1 MMIAMKNIF
10 KFLIVILFSFFT
22 TSFVDA
28 QNRKERKILYNSQ
41 YNYEIE
47 ALGVGQDGTKV
58 FKIWGY
64 GSTVGEAVLSA
75 KANAVAACIFKG
87 LTGGAG
93 AAPTPPICTEANI
106 EVTKSD
112 YFEKFFELGGKY
124 LQYVAVTNDGNPA
137 GEDRLKIKK
146 GYKVAIYVQV
156 MYDALRRQLE
166 ADGIARR
173 LDAGF

>member
-1 MMIAMKNIF
+1 MKNDL
-10 KFLIVILFSFFT
+10 KLFLVLLLSVATFT
-22 TSFVDA
+22 A
-28 QNRKERKILYNSQ
+28 IYGQNRKERKILYNSQ

-156 MYDALRRQLE
+156 MYNALRRQLE
-166 ADGIARR
+166 ADGVARR

>member
-1 MMIAMKNIF
+1 MKNKF
-10 KFLIVILFSFFT
+10 KLLFVLFL
-22 TSFVDA
+22 SFVTVTSANA
-28 QNRKERKILYNSQ
+28 QTRKERKILYNSQ

-64 GSTVGEAVLSA
+64 GGTVGEAVMAA
-75 KANAVAACIFKG
+75 KADAVAACIFKG

-93 AAPTPPICTEANI
+93 AAPTPPICSEPNI

-137 GEDRLKIKK
+137 GADRIKIKK
-146 GYKVAIYVQV
+146 GFKVAIYVQV

-173 LDAGF
+173 LDSGF

>member
-1 MMIAMKNIF
+1 MKNGL
-10 KFLIVILFSFFT
+10 KLFLVLLLSVTTFT
-22 TSFVDA
+22 TING

-47 ALGVGQDGTKV
+47 ARGVGQDGTKI

-64 GSTVGEAVLSA
+64 GSTVAEAVISA

-93 AAPTPPICTEANI
+93 AAPTPPICTEASI

>member
-1 MMIAMKNIF
+1 MKNDL
-10 KFLIVILFSFFT
+10 KLFLLLFLSIVTVT
-22 TSFVDA
+22 TING

-64 GSTVGEAVLSA
+64 GSTVGEAVMSA

-156 MYDALRRQLE
+156 MYNALRRQLE
-166 ADGIARR
+166 ADGVARR

>member
-1 MMIAMKNIF
+1 MKNDL
-10 KFLIVILFSFFT
+10 KLFLVLLLSVATFT
-22 TSFVDA
+22 TING

-64 GSTVGEAVLSA
+64 GSTVGEAVMSA

-106 EVTKSD
+106 EVSKAD

-156 MYDALRRQLE
+156 MYNALRRQLE
-166 ADGIARR
+166 ADGVARR

>member
-1 MMIAMKNIF
+1 MKNEF
-10 KFLIVILFSFFT
+10 KLLLVLLL
-22 TSFVDA
+22 SFVAISATNA
-28 QNRKERKILYNSQ
+28 QNRKERKILYNSR

-64 GSTVGEAVLSA
+64 GSTVGEAVMSA
-75 KANAVAACIFKG
+75 KADAVAACIFKG

-93 AAPTPPICTEANI
+93 SAPTPPICTETNI

-124 LQYVAVTNDGNPA
+124 LQYVAVTNDGNPSGA
-137 GEDRLKIKK
+137 DRIKIKK
-146 GYKVAIYVQV
+146 GFKVAIYVQV

-166 ADGIARR
+166 SDGIARR

>member
-1 MMIAMKNIF
+1 MKNKLKLLF
-10 KFLIVILFSFFT
+10 ILLLT
-22 TSFVDA
+22 FVAVSTIDA
-28 QNRKERKILYNSQ
+28 QTRKERKILYNSQ

-64 GSTVGEAVLSA
+64 GSTVGEAVMSA
-75 KANAVAACIFKG
+75 KADAVAACIFKG

-93 AAPTPPICTEANI
+93 AAPTPPICPEANI

-137 GEDRLKIKK
+137 GEDRIKIKK

-156 MYDALRRQLE
+156 MYNALRRQLE

>member
-1 MMIAMKNIF
+1 MRNFLKVSLIAVLA
-10 KFLIVILFSFFT
+10 FLTVNY
-22 TSFVDA
+22 TSA

-47 ALGVGQDGTKV
+47 PVGVGQDGTKV
-58 FKIWGY
+58 FKVWGY
-64 GSTVGEAVLSA
+64 GKDVNEAVMHA

-87 LTGGAG
+87 LPGGEG
-93 AAPTPPICTEANI
+93 SAPTPAICTEPNI

-112 YFEKFFELGGKY
+112 YFEKFFAVGGKY
-124 LQYVAVTNDGNPA
+124 LQYIAVTNDGDPA

-156 MYDALRRQLE
+156 MYDALRKQLE
-166 ADGIARR
+166 SDGIARR

>member
-1 MMIAMKNIF
+1 MKNKF
-10 KFLIVILFSFFT
+10 KLLFVLLL
-22 TSFVDA
+22 SFVTLSTTDA
-28 QNRKERKILYNSQ
+28 QTRKERKILYNSK

-64 GSTVGEAVLSA
+64 GSTVGEAVMSA
-75 KANAVAACIFKG
+75 KTDAVAACIFKG

-93 AAPTPPICTEANI
+93 AAPTPPICSEANI

-112 YFEKFFELGGKY
+112 YFEKFFEVGGKY

-137 GEDRLKIKK
+137 GADRIKIKK

-173 LDAGF
+173 LDSGF

>member
-1 MMIAMKNIF
+1 MRNYLKL
-10 KFLIVILFSFFT
+10 FLVLLLWVATFT
-22 TSFVDA
+22 EING

-64 GSTVGEAVLSA
+64 GSTVGEAVMSA

-112 YFEKFFELGGKY
+112 YFENFFELGGKY

-156 MYDALRRQLE
+156 MYNALRRQLE

>member
-1 MMIAMKNIF
+1 MKSKIQ
-10 KFLIVILFSFFT
+10 ILFVVLLSLGAVI
-22 TSFVDA
+22 SISA

-64 GSTVGEAVLSA
+64 GSTVGEAVISA

-93 AAPTPPICTEANI
+93 AAPTPPICSEANI
-106 EVTKSD
+106 EVTKSE